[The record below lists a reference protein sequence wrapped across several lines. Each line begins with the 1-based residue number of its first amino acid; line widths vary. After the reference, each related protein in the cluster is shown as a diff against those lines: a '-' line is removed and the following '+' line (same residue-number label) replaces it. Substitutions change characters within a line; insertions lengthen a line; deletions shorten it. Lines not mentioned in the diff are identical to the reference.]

1 MSTTVFVYE
10 LMHSIT
16 IHCKKEDRNS
26 FSLLSGFK
34 SFIYNS
40 RLYKQSKRYF
50 HDFISIA
57 IKTKKVF

>member
-1 MSTTVFVYE
+1 MSTTVHVYE
-10 LMHSIT
+10 LVHSSSIRD
-16 IHCKKEDRNS
+16 IDI

-40 RLYKQSKRYF
+40 KHYEQSKRCF

>member
-1 MSTTVFVYE
+1 MSTTVHVYE
-10 LMHSIT
+10 LVHSSSIRD
-16 IHCKKEDRNS
+16 IDI

-40 RLYKQSKRYF
+40 KRYEQSKRYF